1 MLYFNTSSAV
11 RLGSYGWLA
20 RWLSSRLW
28 GVLLPNTPP
37 TTKQQPEDVDDNDP
51 LIHRHQ
57 NICGNEARWVSPF
70 TEIPIRIVTH
80 PSSGG
85 AGAGGGG
92 IQNTRWRRRWREEH
106 NFVLWC
112 WFIRESSIGSEP
124 HDSQDLIDSWP
135 TPPPPAPE
143 FNKN

>member
-1 MLYFNTSSAV
+1 M
-11 RLGSYGWLA
+11 
-20 RWLSSRLW
+20 
-28 GVLLPNTPP
+28 LPNTPP

-80 PSSGG
+80 SSRG
-85 AGAGGGG
+85 GGGG
-92 IQNTRWRRRWREEH
+92 IQNTRLRRRWREEQH
-106 NFVLWC
+106 FVSW

-135 TPPPPAPE
+135 TPPPPAPSLIRIKLRALHLDTSDLVLGGVYLPASSVLGG
-143 FNKN
+143 FC